1 MLPLSDGI
9 PARRFPVASISLIV
23 ANFAVFTLDELPN
36 LNSAAYHASF
46 YPCTAGDACRGPGPW
61 GVSWITAMFL
71 HGGWD
76 HILGNMLFLAIF
88 GKNVEDAFGP
98 LLYLGF
104 YFAAMMLQTAMTLL
118 FGTAAEARVPELG
131 GDAYRPRIG

>member
-1 MLPLSDGI
+1 M
-9 PARRFPVASISLIV
+9 
-23 ANFAVFTLDELPN
+23 
-36 LNSAAYHASF
+36 
-46 YPCTAGDACRGPGPW
+46 
-61 GVSWITAMFL
+61 SWITAMFL

-88 GKNVEDAFGP
+88 GKNVEDAFGS

-118 FGTAAEARVPELG
+118 LGTTALAGSGQGASSMMRS
-131 GDAYRPRIG
+131 